1 MAFVKTI
8 KSIKGKVSLN
18 YNELSGLEGIINEL
32 TDKYPIIKKV
42 ILYGSRARGDFVE
55 DSDMDLLFVLDN
67 GFLRTIKSQMSDIIY
82 NHELSND
89 IVVSAVFVSEADFK
103 NKLSTFLLKVRREGI
118 TLWSKE

>member
-1 MAFVKTI
+1 MAPVKTI
-8 KSIKGKVSLN
+8 KNIKGKVSLN
-18 YNELSGLEGIINEL
+18 YNELSGLESIINEL

-89 IVVSAVFVSEADFK
+89 IVVSAVFVSETDFK